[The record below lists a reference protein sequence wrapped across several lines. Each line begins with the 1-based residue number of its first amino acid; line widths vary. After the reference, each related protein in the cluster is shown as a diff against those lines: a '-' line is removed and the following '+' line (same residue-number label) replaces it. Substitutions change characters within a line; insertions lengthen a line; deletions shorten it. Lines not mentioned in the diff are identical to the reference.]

1 MSDIYD
7 RELVVID
14 MLRNLINSTSWKVK
28 SEFSTN
34 DNDTKV
40 VVVQEQTGNK
50 VVFYGNCE
58 PIYNYYQ
65 IKVFGTNIKEEKEMS
80 LLIQSLIGQ
89 DIYLS
94 RTSNNEKW
102 KWQII
107 VKQFSNFQ
115 PIEYMDIRRVGYTA
129 TMLCIVNK
137 IYKED

>member
-1 MSDIYD
+1 MNDIYD

-14 MLRNLINSTSWKVK
+14 MLRNLINDSTWKVK

-40 VVVQEQTGNK
+40 VVCQEQTGNK
-50 VVFYGNCE
+50 VIFYGNCD
-58 PIYNYYQ
+58 PIYNYYN
-65 IKVFGTNIKEEKEMS
+65 IEVFGTNIKEEKEMS

-102 KWQII
+102 KWQVI

-137 IYKED
+137 IYKEE

>member
-1 MSDIYD
+1 MNDIYD

-14 MLRNLINSTSWKVK
+14 MLRNLINDATWKVK

-40 VVVQEQTGNK
+40 VVCQEQTGNK
-50 VVFYGNCE
+50 VVFYGNCD

-65 IKVFGTNIKEEKEMS
+65 IKVFGSNIKEEKEMS

-102 KWQII
+102 KWQVI

-137 IYKED
+137 IYKEE

>member
-1 MSDIYD
+1 MNDIYD

-14 MLRNLINSTSWKVK
+14 MLRNLINDATWKVK

-40 VVVQEQTGNK
+40 VVCQEQTGNK
-50 VVFYGNCE
+50 VIFYGNCD
-58 PIYNYYQ
+58 PIYNYYR
-65 IKVFGTNIKEEKEMS
+65 IEVFGTSIKEEKEMS

-102 KWQII
+102 KWQVI